1 MVQFSSVDAGWEM
14 TTPDLQALIE
24 LLPCPFCG
32 SPNVGLRG
40 RCIECD
46 NCKAS
51 SGEVSRHGNL
61 YELYRQWNTRH
72 TAHTL
77 PGAGGGDARDAARYR
92 WLRERM
98 CVEDMPKDHPSWS
111 TPSEHESAKI
121 DAAIDA
127 ALPPQQGG

>member
-1 MVQFSSVDAGWEM
+1 M

-24 LLPCPFCG
+24 LSDDDLCD
-32 SPNVGLRG
+32 V
-40 RCIECD
+40 IEMMD
-46 NCKAS
+46 AM
-51 SGEVSRHGNL
+51 EVARIMRRL
-61 YELYRQWNTRH
+61 
-72 TAHTL
+72 AAAPTL

-111 TPSEHESAKI
+111 TPSEHEPAKI